1 MFLVGL
7 TGGIASGKSTV
18 AELWQT
24 LGADIIDADE
34 LAREVVEPGSQGL
47 ARIAEEFGDSIL
59 NADESLNRGA
69 LAGLVFADVK
79 KRKLLES
86 ITHPLIRALAQERI
100 SAKKANVVVYVIPLL
115 VESSSDLPFDYVVT
129 VEAPQTDQVSRM
141 MESRDM
147 TESEA
152 LARIRAQ
159 ATPAERANVADR
171 ILSSNQSLALLLKDA
186 KVLYKELESLAKKK
200 VQENAG

>member
-18 AELWQT
+18 ADVWQS
-24 LGADIIDADE
+24 LGADVIDADE
-34 LAREVVEPGSQGL
+34 LAREVVQPGSQGL
-47 ARIAEEFGDSIL
+47 ARIVEEFGESVL
-59 NADESLNRGA
+59 NTDESLNRGA

-79 KRKLLES
+79 KRRLLES
-86 ITHPLIRALAQERI
+86 ITHPLIRALAKERI
-100 SAKKANVVVYVIPLL
+100 SSRNADVVVYVIPLL

-129 VEAPQTDQVSRM
+129 VEAPQTDQVTRM

-152 LARIRAQ
+152 LARIQAQ

-186 KVLYKELESLAKKK
+186 KVLFRELDSLAKKK
-200 VQENAG
+200 AQENVG

>member
-18 AELWQT
+18 ADVWQS
-24 LGADIIDADE
+24 LGADVIDADE
-34 LAREVVEPGSQGL
+34 LAREVVQPGSQGL
-47 ARIAEEFGDSIL
+47 ARIHEEFGESVL

-79 KRKLLES
+79 KRRLLES
-86 ITHPLIRALAQERI
+86 ITHPLIRALAKERI
-100 SAKKANVVVYVIPLL
+100 SSRNADVVVYVIPLL

-129 VEAPQTDQVSRM
+129 VEAPQTDQVTRM
-141 MESRDM
+141 TESRDM

-152 LARIRAQ
+152 LARIQAQ

-186 KVLYKELESLAKKK
+186 KVLFRELESLAKKK
-200 VQENAG
+200 AQENVG

>member
-152 LARIRAQ
+152 LARIQAQ

>member
-7 TGGIASGKSTV
+7 TGGIAAGKSTV
-18 AELWQT
+18 ADLWQS
-24 LGADIIDADE
+24 LGADVIDADE

-47 ARIAEEFGDSIL
+47 ATIAEEFGASVL
-59 NADESLNRGA
+59 NADHSLNRAA
-69 LAGLVFADVK
+69 LAEIVFADVQ
-79 KRKLLES
+79 KRRQLES
-86 ITHPLIRALAQERI
+86 ITHPLIRALAQERLA
-100 SAKKANVVVYVIPLL
+100 STKADVVVYVIPLL

-129 VEAPQTDQVSRM
+129 VEAPQNDQVTRM
-141 MESRDM
+141 VENRNM

-152 LARIRAQ
+152 LARIQVQ

-186 KVLYKELESLAKKK
+186 KILYKEFESLAAKKA
-200 VQENAG
+200 QENVG